1 MIKAIETEYNGYK
14 FRSRLE
20 ARWAVFFDYLG
31 ISYEYEPE
39 GFQMDDTTCYLPDF
53 YIPEWDAYIEVKGNR
68 PNVANELKKTVKF
81 VNHSLNRVLILS
93 DIPDGSEGLYWFP
106 MIWFNSLTELV
117 NSYWVGLNFNE
128 TGAYLIT
135 DFETSSKS
143 DPLYDLQRD
152 DFLKKH
158 VNDLLQYKPNSKMNW
173 TFWERDYSLF
183 NVVEGIE
190 PETATQRE
198 MMYEID
204 DSTKLVLCTAYRKA
218 RQARF
223 EHGET
228 PII

>member
-117 NSYWVGLNFNE
+117 NSYWVGLAGHVIRAWDDMHHEN
-128 TGAYLIT
+128 GLAYHLDEGSFDCMQRINGDYVIT
-135 DFETSSKS
+135 CNGDGKE
-143 DPLYDLQRD
+143 
-152 DFLKKH
+152 
-158 VNDLLQYKPNSKMNW
+158 
-173 TFWERDYSLF
+173 
-183 NVVEGIE
+183 IE
-190 PETATQRE
+190 
-198 MMYEID
+198 EI
-204 DSTKLVLCTAYRKA
+204 
-218 RQARF
+218 
-223 EHGET
+223 
-228 PII
+228 